1 MGIDEFVERKI
12 NQADDISDIKQIEKI
27 LNIIQ
32 NLIATSFELF
42 LDNINE
48 EILSKNEKELL

>member
-32 NLIATSFELF
+32 NLIQ
-42 LDNINE
+42 
-48 EILSKNEKELL
+48 

>member
-27 LNIIQ
+27 LNIIR